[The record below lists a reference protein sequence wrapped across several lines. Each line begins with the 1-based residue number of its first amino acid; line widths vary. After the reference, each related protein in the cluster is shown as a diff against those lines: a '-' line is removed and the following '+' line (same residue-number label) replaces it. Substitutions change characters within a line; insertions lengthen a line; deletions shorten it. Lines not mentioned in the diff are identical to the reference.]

1 MTKINASHI
10 RAGRQ
15 ISRQLKAVVGDAD
28 LDQLIRTGRMQFEL
42 DEGTGGSLDAF
53 RVDNVDSE
61 LHSVAEGRLGC
72 PFSVDPFTG
81 NR

>member
-1 MTKINASHI
+1 
-10 RAGRQ
+10 
-15 ISRQLKAVVGDAD
+15 
-28 LDQLIRTGRMQFEL
+28 MQFEL